1 MARFAVWPSVAL
13 SSIGIILI
21 AVCIATDSWVS
32 RRRPAFE
39 TNEGLFYRCV
49 KNKHVNGEIHSK
61 CDRIYANFRDFP
73 GISYVKLLSYL
84 LYCCCFPLKGRLCKV
99 KSFYIRKKERIPK
112 IPHSS

>member
-1 MARFAVWPSVAL
+1 MRENKKFILNLEMARFAVWPSVAL

-39 TNEGLFYRCV
+39 AKEGLFYRCV
-49 KNKHVNGEIHSK
+49 KNKHTNGEVHSK

-73 GISYVKLLSYL
+73 GISHFKFL
-84 LYCCCFPLKGRLCKV
+84 
-99 KSFYIRKKERIPK
+99 
-112 IPHSS
+112 